1 VSADGD
7 DRPDRELFRRLAGG
21 DADALAGI
29 YDRHGAALF
38 RHAFALARNA
48 SDAKDLVQATFV
60 RLATVGAP
68 LLGARRPSNYV
79 HRMLRSAWVD
89 ALRRRT
95 VAREEPVEANVAGA
109 SGGDLAAAID
119 VRRALLAL
127 PEEQREAVVLHLF
140 DGSSFR
146 EIGAMTNVSTSTA
159 ASRYRLGIERLR
171 RIIGTR

>member
-1 VSADGD
+1 
-7 DRPDRELFRRLAGG
+7 
-21 DADALAGI
+21 
-29 YDRHGAALF
+29 
-38 RHAFALARNA
+38 
-48 SDAKDLVQATFV
+48 
-60 RLATVGAP
+60 
-68 LLGARRPSNYV
+68 
-79 HRMLRSAWVD
+79 MLRSAWVD

-95 VAREEPVEANVAGA
+95 VAREGPIEANVAGA
-109 SGGDLAAAID
+109 SGGDLSAAID

-159 ASRYRLGIERLR
+159 ASRYRLRIERLR